1 MSPAHIL
8 VVDDEADIRS
18 TISDILTDEGYAVT
32 VAGNAAG
39 ARSEVQRAAP
49 DLILLDVWMPD
60 IDGITL
66 LREWTEAG
74 TPDCPVVI
82 LSGHGTVETA
92 VEATRLGAVDFVE
105 KPLSLAKLLRTVQKA
120 LDTSKRAQRT
130 VPGRGQQTTS
140 LTPTGRSEA
149 MRVLREQ
156 AATVATRPEAVLIV
170 GEPGSG
176 RSTLAQYIHGLAGN
190 SERPFVTLV
199 GSSVPGE
206 NAAQILFGIGN
217 AEQDEA
223 GIIERAAGGTLYLRN
238 LDELHPDAQ
247 RLLAGALEQG
257 SFVRVG
263 HADTAPVD
271 VRLIASLSPARADK
285 VRPDLLSR
293 LAVLE
298 LRVPALRDRREDVS
312 ELLRECVEQLVDREG
327 LAFRRFG
334 LAAQNRLRNYPWPGN
349 VRELATLARRLL
361 VAGGTEEISLAELDQ
376 QLAPPQSGVTPLIEQ
391 DLLGMPLRE
400 AREQFER
407 SYLSQQLALCG
418 GRVGQLAKRVGME
431 RTHLYR
437 KLRSLGIDFRQIAED
452 D

>member
-1 MSPAHIL
+1 MSAAHIL
-8 VVDDEADIRS
+8 VVDDEADICS
-18 TISDILTDEGYAVT
+18 TISDILTDEGYVVS
-32 VAGNAAG
+32 VAGNATE
-39 ARSEVQRAAP
+39 ARREVQRSAP

-60 IDGITL
+60 VDGITL

-105 KPLSLAKLLRTVQKA
+105 KPLSLAKLLRTVKKA
-120 LDTSKRAQRT
+120 LTAASPAQHAEVQRRMK
-130 VPGRGQQTTS
+130 PAS
-140 LTPTGRSEA
+140 PAPTGRSEV
-149 MRVLREQ
+149 MQQLRNQ
-156 AATVATRPEAVLIV
+156 AAAVAARPEAVLIV

-176 RSTLAQYIHGLAGN
+176 RSVVAQHIHGLADGAD
-190 SERPFVTLV
+190 RPFVTLV
-199 GSSVPGE
+199 GSAVPEE
-206 NAAQILFGIGN
+206 NAAQILFGIDTG
-217 AEQDEA
+217 EHDEA
-223 GIIERAAGGTLYLRN
+223 GILEQATGGILYLHGI
-238 LDELHPDAQ
+238 DELCPVAQ

-263 HADTAPVD
+263 HSSTVAIE
-271 VRLIASLSPARADK
+271 VRIIASLSPARADK
-285 VRPDLLSR
+285 VHPDLLSR

-298 LRVPALRDRREDVS
+298 LRVPALRERREDVS
-312 ELLRECVEQLVDREG
+312 ELLRECAEQLVEREG
-327 LAFRRFG
+327 LPFRRFG

-349 VRELATLARRLL
+349 VRELSTLVRRLL
-361 VAGGTEEISLAELDQ
+361 VTGGTEEIGLDELEQ
-376 QLAPPQSGVTPLIEQ
+376 QLAPPQTGAAPFVQ
-391 DLLGMPLRE
+391 KDLLGMPLRE

-418 GRVGQLAKRVGME
+418 GRVGLLAKRVGME

-437 KLRSLGIDFRQIAED
+437 KLRSLGIDFRQVAED